1 MCHTAGNSIYNPWSW
16 RASGPGTPSGPQDI
30 VAHAVPHDVHR
41 LFVPFF
47 NSKGFQVVRD
57 GTFDMTSDRD
67 MCNLTRDSI
76 FAAAKRMVEH
86 SGAEALFVSCTSVP
100 VVDCI
105 ADLED
110 HLGLRVVTSTQA
122 EAWHALR
129 LLEIDTSRS
138 ATFGSLFGQRK
149 MPSLDSEVQP
159 FQNG

>member
-1 MCHTAGNSIYNPWSW
+1 M
-16 RASGPGTPSGPQDI
+16 